1 MHNSTVDSDFS
12 FLEGTNCYCSDE
24 SAEIIREK
32 IKTLPLNA
40 VHLIGTGDYHY
51 LTYFWTERI
60 GVPFH
65 LVLFDNHP
73 DDQDGAFEN
82 GGLSCGNWVKSVRK
96 LPACIGD
103 AWNAEQLPY
112 EKGASLYISIDL
124 DVLSEKDARTNW
136 DQGDMTLECLTGIL
150 TRIKRNYNII
160 GVDICGGISES
171 KGGTEN
177 DELIN
182 GRARSGIIR
191 IFL

>member
-1 MHNSTVDSDFS
+1 MHNVTVDSDFS

-24 SAEIIREK
+24 SAEIIRRRIEE
-32 IKTLPLNA
+32 LPLEA

-103 AWNAEQLPY
+103 AWNTEQLPY
-112 EKGASLYISIDL
+112 EKGSSIYISIDL
-124 DVLSEKDARTNW
+124 DVLSEKYARTNW
-136 DQGDMTLECLTGIL
+136 NQGDMSLTELTSTL
-150 TRIKRNYNII
+150 TRIKENYSVI
-160 GVDICGGISES
+160 GVDICGGKSES
-171 KGGTEN
+171 KGGTPE
-177 DELIN
+177 DEEIN
-182 GRARSGIIR
+182 GRARREIIR